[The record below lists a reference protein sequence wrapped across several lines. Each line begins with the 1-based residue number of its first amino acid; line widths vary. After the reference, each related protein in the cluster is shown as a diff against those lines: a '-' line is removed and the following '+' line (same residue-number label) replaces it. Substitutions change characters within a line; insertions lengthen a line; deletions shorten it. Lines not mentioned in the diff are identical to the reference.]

1 MSPKNQPLTSPSH
14 IAMAPRFVF
23 GLPHSYPGPQSL
35 SEPHLYAV
43 GFALRQ
49 LSWRIAE
56 AALSCIFR
64 PKDVGSTYSRMLF
77 VVFFVA

>member
-23 GLPHSYPGPQSL
+23 GLPHRDPGPQSL

-49 LSWRIAE
+49 LSWHVAE
-56 AALSCIFR
+56 AVLSCIFR
-64 PKDVGSTYSRMLF
+64 LKDVRSTYSRTLF
-77 VVFFVA
+77 IVFYVA

>member
-23 GLPHSYPGPQSL
+23 GLPHRDPGPQSL

-49 LSWRIAE
+49 LSWHIAE
-56 AALSCIFR
+56 AVLSCVFQLR
-64 PKDVGSTYSRMLF
+64 YLQRAQPRKLF